1 VILACIRKTRDEE
14 ATVKIKTT
22 IPLLIL
28 LLVVLAACVARVEAA
43 SGTFICTVN
52 QAGPSGTD
60 VKIQLTDNAATPA
73 FTNKWFKVPKGQES
87 RMLAVAMAALI
98 NKKKVTAI
106 LDPALASPS
115 EISALYLR
123 P

>member
-1 VILACIRKTRDEE
+1 MRFRKLVIVLAT
-14 ATVKIKTT
+14 AA
-22 IPLLIL
+22 
-28 LLVVLAACVARVEAA
+28 LLVSIQGLAGAA
-43 SGTFICTVN
+43 SGTFSCTVN

-60 VKIQLTDNAATPA
+60 VRIQLTDNAATPT

-98 NKKKVTAI
+98 NKKKVSATV
-106 LDPALASPS
+106 DPVLASPS
-115 EISALYLR
+115 EISALYLK

>member
-1 VILACIRKTRDEE
+1 MKRTIDEE

-28 LLVVLAACVARVEAA
+28 LLVVLAPCVDRVEAA
-43 SGTFICTVN
+43 SGTFLCTVV

-60 VKIQLTDNAATPA
+60 VKIQLTDNAGTPA

-98 NKKKVTAI
+98 NKKKVSATV
-106 LDPALASPS
+106 DPVLASPS
-115 EISALYLR
+115 EISALYLK

>member
-1 VILACIRKTRDEE
+1 VKARRLLPLIALFLLA
-14 ATVKIKTT
+14 
-22 IPLLIL
+22 
-28 LLVVLAACVARVEAA
+28 LAVGVDRVDAA
-43 SGTFICTVN
+43 SGTFTCTVN

-60 VKIQLTDNAATPA
+60 VKIQLTDNAATPT

-98 NKKKVTAI
+98 NKKKVSATV
-106 LDPALASPS
+106 DPVLASPS
-115 EISALYLR
+115 EISALYLK

>member
-1 VILACIRKTRDEE
+1 MMRTARVFLMAGVF
-14 ATVKIKTT
+14 ATV
-22 IPLLIL
+22 LLMSGI
-28 LLVVLAACVARVEAA
+28 VFGA
-43 SGTFICTVN
+43 SGMFTCTVN
-52 QAGPSGTD
+52 QAGPSGAD
-60 VKIQLTDNAATPA
+60 VKIQLTDNAATPT

-98 NKKKVTAI
+98 NKKKVTATV
-106 LDPALASPS
+106 DPVLASPS